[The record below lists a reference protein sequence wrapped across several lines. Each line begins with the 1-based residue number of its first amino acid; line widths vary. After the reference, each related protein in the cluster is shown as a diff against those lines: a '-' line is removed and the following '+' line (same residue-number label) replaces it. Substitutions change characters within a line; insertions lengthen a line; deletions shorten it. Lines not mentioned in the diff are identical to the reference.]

1 MNRQQENSIRMLL
14 FSSLLGKTTQAH
26 VTPAIQRTN
35 QQQHLQT
42 YSYQLT
48 SKLPAISS
56 SNNFNLTKRGDGQI
70 GKYRG
75 KLRTTHFRPYV
86 TTVESACHGIFS
98 KAYQEPANVDWES
111 ICIVRSAATSAVS
124 QWQTRLTETTTSTEC
139 NFGMAEIYKHV
150 ILSINRV
157 VSSYD
162 YVKCEVVLYC
172 RRVYDLVGNVRNSS
186 HPLDQRSHT
195 PKGFDGFVRLPALDF
210 CWVYETHAQF
220 S

>member
-14 FSSLLGKTTQAH
+14 YSSLLGKTTQGH
-26 VTPAIQRTN
+26 VTPAIQCTN

-56 SNNFNLTKRGDGQI
+56 SNNSNLTKRGDGQI
-70 GKYRG
+70 GRYRG
-75 KLRTTHFRPYV
+75 KLRTTHVRPYV

-98 KAYQEPANVDWES
+98 KASQEPANVDWES

-150 ILSINRV
+150 ILSINRA

-162 YVKCEVVLYC
+162 YVKCEGVLYC
-172 RRVYDLVGNVRNSS
+172 RRGYDLVGNVRNSS

-195 PKGFDGFVRLPALDF
+195 P
-210 CWVYETHAQF
+210 
-220 S
+220 